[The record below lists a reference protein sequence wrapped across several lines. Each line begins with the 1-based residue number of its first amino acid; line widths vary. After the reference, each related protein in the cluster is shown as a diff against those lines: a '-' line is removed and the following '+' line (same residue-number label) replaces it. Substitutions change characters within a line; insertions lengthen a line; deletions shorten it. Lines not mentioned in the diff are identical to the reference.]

1 MAIGL
6 CDSRI
11 VNGPV
16 LGGHKHANLISRESQ
31 NLQPVPSRAAARVH
45 ARVMMSGHA
54 AEVGK

>member
-16 LGGHKHANLISRESQ
+16 LGGHKHANLISGESQ
-31 NLQPVPSRAAARVH
+31 NPQPVPSRAAARVH

>member
-45 ARVMMSGHA
+45 ARVMSGHA

>member
-6 CDSRI
+6 CDPRI

-16 LGGHKHANLISRESQ
+16 LGGHKHANLISGESQ
-31 NLQPVPSRAAARVH
+31 NPQPVPSRAAARVH